1 METVEIT
8 CTRPAQVH
16 TRQNSSIKKGGEYK
30 QTSLS
35 NTLLS
40 THEAGR
46 ELIFFKSST
55 LWVDYAS

>member
-30 QTSLS
+30 QPSLS

-55 LWVDYAS
+55 L